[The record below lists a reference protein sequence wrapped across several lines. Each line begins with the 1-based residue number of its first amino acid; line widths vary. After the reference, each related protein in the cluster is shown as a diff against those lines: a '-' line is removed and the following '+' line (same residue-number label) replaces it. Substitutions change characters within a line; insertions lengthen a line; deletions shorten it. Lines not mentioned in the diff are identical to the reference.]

1 MKKKSLLLRVTVLSL
16 VLGMVAMLLS
26 GGILYALFRSR
37 AEANMKK
44 KLNENVNRMAY
55 QLIRYQSYDWLLPYW
70 QEHYKKMA
78 LPPFGDIDTYLKW
91 GEERGA
97 FERLNAAAL
106 TPQEVM
112 EMPETQQLLY
122 ADYCYL
128 QIFFEISQLRI
139 HSDIDVVACFAADES
154 ENEAFIWLQST
165 KEDKGF
171 LEHRMALGQVWPFQ
185 PKAHPGFM
193 ELQKPDVDLN
203 SGVEIVRSE
212 RDGAEYATV
221 YGKLLSRTNHEMLG
235 ALSVSIST
243 AKMLDEVWSDV
254 FRFEK
259 QIALLILI
267 LIVVILFAIHRTFLK
282 PTLMLAQSI
291 QDYTQHKSP
300 EKLSE
305 ALKNLVNREDEIG
318 RLACDARDMV
328 EQNERY
334 YKQRIENESL
344 KSKILLAQIKPHFI
358 YNCLTLIRSLLDEPE
373 KAEEALNHFAGFLR
387 GSVDMLE
394 ETVCISAS
402 REIQTV
408 DDYLYLQKQ
417 RFGDSLRVV
426 TDYRDTG
433 FFLPPFTLQVLVEN
447 AVIHGIRNTAG
458 GSGTVV
464 IRSYES
470 DGFHVIEVE
479 DDGNGLPP
487 EIRQEREQK
496 EQTHVGLKNIERR
509 LDLMC
514 HGTLTIQNKT
524 GQGTIATI
532 RIPKQIDP

>member
-37 AEANMKK
+37 AEANLKK

-91 GEERGA
+91 AEERGA

-203 SGVEIVRSE
+203 TGVEIVRSE
-212 RDGAEYATV
+212 RDGVEYATV
-221 YGKLLSRTNHEMLG
+221 YTKLMSRTDHEMLG

-291 QDYTQHKSP
+291 QDYTRHKSP

-328 EQNERY
+328 EQNEHY
-334 YKQRIENESL
+334 YTQRIENESL

-464 IRSYES
+464 IRSYEA

>member
-44 KLNENVNRMAY
+44 SLNENVKRMAY

-91 GEERGA
+91 AEERGA
-97 FERLNAAAL
+97 FARLNAAAL

-193 ELQKPDVDLN
+193 ELQKLDVDLDT
-203 SGVEIVRSE
+203 GVEIVRSE
-212 RDGAEYATV
+212 RDGVEYATV
-221 YGKLLSRTNHEMLG
+221 YTKLMSRTDHEILG

-464 IRSYES
+464 IRSYEA

-496 EQTHVGLKNIERR
+496 EQTHVGLKNIERC

>member
-44 KLNENVNRMAY
+44 NLNENVERMTY

-91 GEERGA
+91 AEERGA

-203 SGVEIVRSE
+203 TGVEIVRSE
-212 RDGAEYATV
+212 RDGVEYATV
-221 YGKLLSRTNHEMLG
+221 YTKLMSRTDHEILG

-328 EQNERY
+328 EQDERY

-464 IRSYES
+464 IRSYEA

>member
-55 QLIRYQSYDWLLPYW
+55 QLVRYQSYDWLLPYW

-91 GEERGA
+91 GEDRGA
-97 FERLNAAAL
+97 FERLNAASL

-203 SGVEIVRSE
+203 SGVEIFRSE

-221 YGKLLSRTNHEMLG
+221 YAKLLSRTNHEMLG

-344 KSKILLAQIKPHFI
+344 KSKILLAQIKPHYI

-464 IRSYES
+464 IRSYEA

-487 EIRQEREQK
+487 EIRQEREQE

>member
-55 QLIRYQSYDWLLPYW
+55 QLVRYQSYDWLLPYW

-221 YGKLLSRTNHEMLG
+221 YTKLLSRTNHEMLG

-464 IRSYES
+464 IRSYEA

>member
-44 KLNENVNRMAY
+44 TLNENVNRMAY
-55 QLIRYQSYDWLLPYW
+55 QLVRYQSYDWLLPYW

-128 QIFFEISQLRI
+128 QIFFEICQLRI

-221 YGKLLSRTNHEMLG
+221 YAKLLSRTNHEMLG

-464 IRSYES
+464 IRSYEA

>member
-44 KLNENVNRMAY
+44 NLNENVKQMAY

-212 RDGAEYATV
+212 RDGVEYATV
-221 YGKLLSRTNHEMLG
+221 YTKLMSRTDHEMLG

-291 QDYTQHKSP
+291 QDYTRHKSP

-464 IRSYES
+464 IRSYEA

>member
-55 QLIRYQSYDWLLPYW
+55 QLVRYQSYDWLLPYW

-128 QIFFEISQLRI
+128 QIFFEICQLRI

-221 YGKLLSRTNHEMLG
+221 YAKLLSRTNHEMLG

-464 IRSYES
+464 IRSYEA

>member
-221 YGKLLSRTNHEMLG
+221 YTKLLSRTNHEMLG

-464 IRSYES
+464 IRSYEA

-496 EQTHVGLKNIERR
+496 EQTHVGLKNIERC

>member
-55 QLIRYQSYDWLLPYW
+55 QLVRYQSYDWLLPYW

-128 QIFFEISQLRI
+128 QIFFEIRQLRI

-165 KEDKGF
+165 KEDRGF

-221 YGKLLSRTNHEMLG
+221 YAKLLSRTNHEMLG

-464 IRSYES
+464 IRSYEA

>member
-55 QLIRYQSYDWLLPYW
+55 QLVRYQSYDWLLPYW

-128 QIFFEISQLRI
+128 QIFFEIRQLRI

-221 YGKLLSRTNHEMLG
+221 YAKLLSRTNHEMLG

-464 IRSYES
+464 IRSFEA

>member
-44 KLNENVNRMAY
+44 NLNENVNRMAY

-91 GEERGA
+91 EEERGA

-128 QIFFEISQLRI
+128 QIFFEIRQLRI

-221 YGKLLSRTNHEMLG
+221 YAKLLSRTNHEMLG

-305 ALKNLVNREDEIG
+305 ALKNLVNRKDEIG

-464 IRSYES
+464 IRSYEA

>member
-55 QLIRYQSYDWLLPYW
+55 QLIRYQSCDWLLPYW
-70 QEHYKKMA
+70 QENYKKMA

-221 YGKLLSRTNHEMLG
+221 YAKLLSRTNHEMLG

-254 FRFEK
+254 FGFEK

-305 ALKNLVNREDEIG
+305 ALKNLVKREDEIG

-464 IRSYES
+464 IRSYEA

>member
-55 QLIRYQSYDWLLPYW
+55 QLIRYQSCDWLLPYW

-221 YGKLLSRTNHEMLG
+221 YAKLLSRTNHEMLG

-243 AKMLDEVWSDV
+243 AKMLDVVWSDV

-464 IRSYES
+464 IRSYEA

>member
-16 VLGMVAMLLS
+16 ALGMVAMLLS

-97 FERLNAAAL
+97 FERLNSAAL

-221 YGKLLSRTNHEMLG
+221 YTKLLSRTNHEMLG

-464 IRSYES
+464 IRSYEA

>member
-221 YGKLLSRTNHEMLG
+221 YAKLLSRTNHEMLG

-305 ALKNLVNREDEIG
+305 ALKNLVKREDEIG

-464 IRSYES
+464 IRSYEA

>member
-97 FERLNAAAL
+97 FERLNSAAL

-221 YGKLLSRTNHEMLG
+221 YTKLLSRTNHEMLG

-259 QIALLILI
+259 QIALLLLI

-373 KAEEALNHFAGFLR
+373 KAEEVLNHFAGFLR

-464 IRSYES
+464 IRSYEA

-479 DDGNGLPP
+479 DDGNDLPP

-496 EQTHVGLKNIERR
+496 EQTHVGLKNIEGR

>member
-221 YGKLLSRTNHEMLG
+221 YTKLLSRTNHEMLG

-464 IRSYES
+464 IRSYEA

-509 LDLMC
+509 LDRMC

>member
-26 GGILYALFRSR
+26 GGVLYALFRSR

-171 LEHRMALGQVWPFQ
+171 LEHRMALGQVWGGGGGGG
-185 PKAHPGFM
+185 AGFM
-193 ELQKPDVDLN
+193 ERQKPDVDLN

-221 YGKLLSRTNHEMLG
+221 YTKLLSRTNHEMLG

-464 IRSYES
+464 IRSYEA

>member
-44 KLNENVNRMAY
+44 NLNENVNRMAY
-55 QLIRYQSYDWLLPYW
+55 QLVRYQSYDWLLPYW

-128 QIFFEISQLRI
+128 QIFFEIRQLRI

-221 YGKLLSRTNHEMLG
+221 YAKLLSRTNHEMLG

-464 IRSYES
+464 IRSYEA

-479 DDGNGLPP
+479 DDRNGLPP
-487 EIRQEREQK
+487 EIRQEREQEK
-496 EQTHVGLKNIERR
+496 QTHVGLKNIERR

>member
-55 QLIRYQSYDWLLPYW
+55 QLVRYQSYDWLLPYW

-221 YGKLLSRTNHEMLG
+221 YAKLLSRTNHEMLG

-464 IRSYES
+464 IRSYEA

>member
-44 KLNENVNRMAY
+44 NLNENVNRMAV

-91 GEERGA
+91 AEERGA
-97 FERLNAAAL
+97 FARLNAAAL

-203 SGVEIVRSE
+203 TGVEIVRSE
-212 RDGAEYATV
+212 RDGVEYATV
-221 YGKLLSRTNHEMLG
+221 YTKLMSRTDHEMLG

-464 IRSYES
+464 IRSYEA

-496 EQTHVGLKNIERR
+496 EQTHVGLKNIERC

>member
-44 KLNENVNRMAY
+44 NLNENVERMTY

-203 SGVEIVRSE
+203 TGVEIVRSE
-212 RDGAEYATV
+212 RDGVEYATV
-221 YGKLLSRTNHEMLG
+221 YTKLMSRTDHEMLG

-464 IRSYES
+464 IRSYEA

-496 EQTHVGLKNIERR
+496 EQTHVGLKNIERC

>member
-212 RDGAEYATV
+212 QDGAEYATV
-221 YGKLLSRTNHEMLG
+221 YTKLLSRTNHEMLG

-305 ALKNLVNREDEIG
+305 ALKNLINREDEIG

-344 KSKILLAQIKPHFI
+344 KSKILLAQIKPHFM

-464 IRSYES
+464 IRSYEA

>member
-128 QIFFEISQLRI
+128 QIFFEVSQLRI

-185 PKAHPGFM
+185 PKSHPGFM

-221 YGKLLSRTNHEMLG
+221 YTKLLSRTNHEMLG

-305 ALKNLVNREDEIG
+305 ALKNLINREDEIG

-344 KSKILLAQIKPHFI
+344 KSKILLAQIKPHFM

-464 IRSYES
+464 IRSYEA

>member
-16 VLGMVAMLLS
+16 VLGMVAMLLG
-26 GGILYALFRSR
+26 GGILYALFRDR

-44 KLNENVNRMAY
+44 TLNENVNRMAY
-55 QLIRYQSYDWLLPYW
+55 QLVRYQSYDWLLPYW

-221 YGKLLSRTNHEMLG
+221 YAKLLSRTNHEMLG

-291 QDYTQHKSP
+291 QDYTRHKSP

-464 IRSYES
+464 IRSYEA

-487 EIRQEREQK
+487 EIRQEREPE

>member
-1 MKKKSLLLRVTVLSL
+1 
-16 VLGMVAMLLS
+16 
-26 GGILYALFRSR
+26 
-37 AEANMKK
+37 
-44 KLNENVNRMAY
+44 
-55 QLIRYQSYDWLLPYW
+55 
-70 QEHYKKMA
+70 
-78 LPPFGDIDTYLKW
+78 
-91 GEERGA
+91 
-97 FERLNAAAL
+97 
-106 TPQEVM
+106 
-112 EMPETQQLLY
+112 
-122 ADYCYL
+122 
-128 QIFFEISQLRI
+128 
-139 HSDIDVVACFAADES
+139 
-154 ENEAFIWLQST
+154 
-165 KEDKGF
+165 
-171 LEHRMALGQVWPFQ
+171 MALGQVWPFQ

-221 YGKLLSRTNHEMLG
+221 YAKLLSRTNHEMLG

-464 IRSYES
+464 IRSYEA

>member
-221 YGKLLSRTNHEMLG
+221 YAKLLSRTNHEMLG

-464 IRSYES
+464 IRSYEA

-487 EIRQEREQK
+487 EIRQEREPE

-509 LDLMC
+509 LDRMC

>member
-128 QIFFEISQLRI
+128 QIFFEICQLRI

-221 YGKLLSRTNHEMLG
+221 YTKLLSRTNHEMLG

-305 ALKNLVNREDEIG
+305 ALKNLVKREDEIG

-464 IRSYES
+464 IRSYEA

>member
-55 QLIRYQSYDWLLPYW
+55 QLIRYQSCDWLLPYW

-221 YGKLLSRTNHEMLG
+221 YAKLLSRTNHEMLG

-305 ALKNLVNREDEIG
+305 ALKNLVKREDEIG

-464 IRSYES
+464 IRSYEA

>member
-44 KLNENVNRMAY
+44 KLNENVNQMAY
-55 QLIRYQSYDWLLPYW
+55 QLIRYQSCDWLLPYW

-128 QIFFEISQLRI
+128 QIFFEICQLRI

-221 YGKLLSRTNHEMLG
+221 YAKLLSRTNHEMLG

-373 KAEEALNHFAGFLR
+373 KAEEALNHFARFLR

-464 IRSYES
+464 IRSYEA

-496 EQTHVGLKNIERR
+496 EQTHVGLKNIERC

>member
-55 QLIRYQSYDWLLPYW
+55 QLVRYQSYDWLLPYW

-221 YGKLLSRTNHEMLG
+221 YAKLLSRTNHEMLG

-464 IRSYES
+464 IRSYEA

-496 EQTHVGLKNIERR
+496 EQTHVGLKNIERC

>member
-55 QLIRYQSYDWLLPYW
+55 QLIRYQSFDWLLPYW

-97 FERLNAAAL
+97 FERLNSAAL

-221 YGKLLSRTNHEMLG
+221 YTKLLSRTNHEMLG

-464 IRSYES
+464 IRSYEA

-479 DDGNGLPP
+479 DDGNDLPP

>member
-55 QLIRYQSYDWLLPYW
+55 QLVRYQSYDWLLPYW

-128 QIFFEISQLRI
+128 QIFFEIRQLRI

-165 KEDKGF
+165 KEDKDF

-221 YGKLLSRTNHEMLG
+221 YAKLLSRTNHEMLG

-464 IRSYES
+464 IRSYEA

>member
-44 KLNENVNRMAY
+44 TLNENVNRMAY
-55 QLIRYQSYDWLLPYW
+55 QLIRYQSCDWLLPYW

-128 QIFFEISQLRI
+128 QIFFEICQLRI

-221 YGKLLSRTNHEMLG
+221 YAKLLSRTNHEMLG

-464 IRSYES
+464 IRSYEA

>member
-44 KLNENVNRMAY
+44 NLNENVNRMAV

-91 GEERGA
+91 AEDRGA

-106 TPQEVM
+106 TPQAVM
-112 EMPETQQLLY
+112 EMPEAQQLLY

-128 QIFFEISQLRI
+128 QIFSEISQLRI

-203 SGVEIVRSE
+203 TGVEIVRSE
-212 RDGAEYATV
+212 RDGVEYATV
-221 YGKLLSRTNHEMLG
+221 YTKLMSRTDHEMLG

-291 QDYTQHKSP
+291 QDYTRHKSP

-464 IRSYES
+464 IRSYEA

-487 EIRQEREQK
+487 EIRQEREQE
-496 EQTHVGLKNIERR
+496 EQTHVGLKNIEGR

>member
-55 QLIRYQSYDWLLPYW
+55 QLIRYQSCDWLLPYW

-212 RDGAEYATV
+212 LDGAEYATV
-221 YGKLLSRTNHEMLG
+221 YAKLLSRTNHEMLG

-464 IRSYES
+464 IRSYEA

-487 EIRQEREQK
+487 ENRQEREQK

>member
-26 GGILYALFRSR
+26 GGILYALFRDR

-44 KLNENVNRMAY
+44 TLNENVNRMAY
-55 QLIRYQSYDWLLPYW
+55 QLVRYQSYDWLLPYW

-221 YGKLLSRTNHEMLG
+221 YAKLLSRTNHEMLG

-358 YNCLTLIRSLLDEPE
+358 YNSLTLIRSLLDEPE

-464 IRSYES
+464 IRSYEA